1 MAVTLSEAAARHV
14 TKYLAKRGKG
24 VGVRLGV
31 KTTGCS
37 GLAYKL
43 EYVDEVAPEDEL
55 FEQHGVKL
63 MIDPK
68 SLAYIDGT
76 ELDYVREGL
85 NEGFRFNTPN
95 ERDRCGCG
103 ESFRV

>member
-1 MAVTLSEAAARHV
+1 MSVTLSESAARHIASH
-14 TKYLAKRGKG
+14 LARRGEG

-31 KTTGCS
+31 TSTGCS

-43 EYVDEVAPEDEL
+43 EYVDEVGPQDVL

-63 MIDPK
+63 LIDPK
-68 SLAYIDGT
+68 NLPFVDGT

-85 NEGFRFNTPN
+85 NEGFKFNNPH

-103 ESFRV
+103 ESFRI